1 MNGKSIT
8 DKDRARAQKCMEC
21 LACVYARKKQKGL
34 IFLLVKFFE
43 NKICP
48 YCKAYKRVYGHD
60 AHEPIPK
67 EDI

>member
-1 MNGKSIT
+1 MNSKSIT

-21 LACVYARKKQKGL
+21 LACVHARKKQKGL
-34 IFLLVKFFE
+34 IFLFVKLIE

-48 YCKAYKRVYGHD
+48 YCMAYKRVYGRK
-60 AHEPIPK
+60 AHEMIPE